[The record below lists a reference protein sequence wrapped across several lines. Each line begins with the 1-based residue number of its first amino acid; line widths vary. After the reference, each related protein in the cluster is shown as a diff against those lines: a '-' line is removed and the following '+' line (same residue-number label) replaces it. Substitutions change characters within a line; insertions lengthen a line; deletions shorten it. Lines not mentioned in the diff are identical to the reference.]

1 MMSNEWVRPPDEI
14 DDPISTFF
22 SGGEFAP
29 FTPGIALKS

>member
-1 MMSNEWVRPPDEI
+1 MSNEWVRPPDEI

-29 FTPGIALKS
+29 FYAWHRP